1 MADRG
6 AAAVLVIAAT
16 GNGNIQQMLVDK
28 KQSGD
33 GSKIIALLDNSPSA
47 QLPAGKR
54 SGHLGIDR

>member
-1 MADRG
+1 VRI
-6 AAAVLVIAAT
+6 LVIAAT

-33 GSKIIALLDNSPSA
+33 RSKIIALLDNSPSA